1 MDFEALRTISDETE
15 QIRQTYTL
23 FREET
28 RLFASKAA
36 QVEFLT
42 TVHYIE
48 RYLPAG
54 GRLLDIGAGA
64 GAYSLYFARKGYTVE
79 ALELSPAN
87 VEAFRRQLRAE
98 DPVTL
103 RQGDARE
110 LSVYADNSFDAVL
123 LCGPLYHLHREEDR
137 QRCIAEARR
146 VCKPG
151 GALFFAFIQN
161 DMVILTEFAY
171 NAAYFSGNSY
181 DHETFK
187 VEDFP
192 FVFFTLDQC
201 RDMLRRGGIAIRH
214 EVASDG
220 VSELMADRINALNE
234 EDYRQ
239 FLRYHWYTCEKP
251 EMLGHSNHLLFIG
264 TKS

>member
-28 RLFASKAA
+28 RLFASQAA

-98 DPVTL
+98 EPVILVHRHQVIDKAVGEPLPCPEGAPGSVTL
-103 RQGDARE
+103 
-110 LSVYADNSFDAVL
+110 
-123 LCGPLYHLHREEDR
+123 
-137 QRCIAEARR
+137 
-146 VCKPG
+146 
-151 GALFFAFIQN
+151 
-161 DMVILTEFAY
+161 
-171 NAAYFSGNSY
+171 
-181 DHETFK
+181 
-187 VEDFP
+187 
-192 FVFFTLDQC
+192 FTDC
-201 RDMLRRGGIAIRH
+201 
-214 EVASDG
+214 
-220 VSELMADRINALNE
+220 LM
-234 EDYRQ
+234 
-239 FLRYHWYTCEKP
+239 
-251 EMLGHSNHLLFIG
+251 
-264 TKS
+264 